1 MGFWVIS
8 PSYEYCN
15 GGPMKQDLTSH
26 VGPTSM
32 AVSIY
37 IFLIQRNT
45 DSIINFYIVNIR
57 SSVLVRMIYETCFIP
72 LVTLLSLF
80 SFESHFDFT
89 SFDLRVYQK

>member
-1 MGFWVIS
+1 MLFLPFQVDDKYQYADEVRNIKVHGWISDTPHMGFWVIS

-37 IFLIQRNT
+37 IF
-45 DSIINFYIVNIR
+45 
-57 SSVLVRMIYETCFIP
+57 
-72 LVTLLSLF
+72 
-80 SFESHFDFT
+80 
-89 SFDLRVYQK
+89 